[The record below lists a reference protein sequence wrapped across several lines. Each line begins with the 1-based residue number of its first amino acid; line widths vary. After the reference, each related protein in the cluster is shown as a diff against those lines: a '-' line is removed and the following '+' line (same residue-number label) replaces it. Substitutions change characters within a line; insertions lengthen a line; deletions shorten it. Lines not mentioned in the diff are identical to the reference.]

1 MKKVFKKI
9 NSCRI
14 CNDKNLINII
24 DLKKQYIQGSFEKEN
39 HPQTVK
45 TKIPLQLV
53 ICKKCS
59 LVQTKHTVSPDAL
72 YENYWYKSGVNF
84 TMTDHLLKLA
94 KESKKILKNKNK
106 KIKILDIGCN
116 DGTLLRS
123 FPKTFIK
130 VGIDPSQIAKKLKS
144 ENLTIINDFFPSKNI
159 LLKYKNNKFDLITSI
174 AMFYDIQDPTNF
186 VNNIKNILNE
196 NGIWIFEL
204 SYLVDMLK
212 LNSYDTICHEHLE
225 YYSITA
231 LNYLMKKTDMKIFK
245 IQFNEINGGSIRCYV
260 THSSNQNYDNK
271 NNLNVIKKTLK
282 KEANLKIN
290 TTIPY
295 KKFFKRII
303 KIKHELNELIR
314 NIKKNKKIVHIY
326 GASTKGNTIIQWQGI
341 NDKIIEFA
349 ADRNPQ
355 KWGAKT
361 IGSNIKIISEE
372 KSKKMSPDYYLVLP
386 WHFKKEFLK
395 REKFFMN
402 NGGKMI
408 FPLPKIKIY

>member
-144 ENLTIINDFFPSKNI
+144 ENLTIINDFFPSKKI

-174 AMFYDIQDPTNF
+174 AMFYDIQDPTSF

>member
-1 MKKVFKKI
+1 
-9 NSCRI
+9 
-14 CNDKNLINII
+14 
-24 DLKKQYIQGSFEKEN
+24 
-39 HPQTVK
+39 
-45 TKIPLQLV
+45 
-53 ICKKCS
+53 
-59 LVQTKHTVSPDAL
+59 
-72 YENYWYKSGVNF
+72 
-84 TMTDHLLKLA
+84 
-94 KESKKILKNKNK
+94 
-106 KIKILDIGCN
+106 
-116 DGTLLRS
+116 
-123 FPKTFIK
+123 
-130 VGIDPSQIAKKLKS
+130 
-144 ENLTIINDFFPSKNI
+144 
-159 LLKYKNNKFDLITSI
+159 
-174 AMFYDIQDPTNF
+174 MFYDIQDPTSF
-186 VNNIKNILNE
+186 VNNIKNILDE

-225 YYSITA
+225 YYSITT

-282 KEANLKIN
+282 KENNLKIN

-295 KKFFKRII
+295 KNFFKRII

-386 WHFKKEFLK
+386 WHFNKEFLK

>member
-174 AMFYDIQDPTNF
+174 AMFYDIQDPTSF

-271 NNLNVIKKTLK
+271 DNLNVIKKTLK

>member
-14 CNDKNLINII
+14 CNGINLINII
-24 DLKKQYIQGSFEKEN
+24 DLKKQYIQGSFEKGN

-84 TMTDHLLKLA
+84 TMTNHLLKLA
-94 KESKKILKNKNK
+94 RESKKILKNKNK

-144 ENLTIINDFFPSKNI
+144 ENLTIINDFFPSKKI
-159 LLKYKNNKFDLITSI
+159 LLKHKNNKFDLITSI
-174 AMFYDIQDPTNF
+174 AMFYDIQDPTSF
-186 VNNIKNILNE
+186 VNNIKNILDE

-225 YYSITA
+225 YYSITT

-282 KEANLKIN
+282 KETNLKIN

-295 KKFFKRII
+295 KNFFKRII

-395 REKFFMN
+395 REKIFMN

>member
-39 HPQTVK
+39 HPQTLK

-174 AMFYDIQDPTNF
+174 AMFYDIQDPTSF